1 MLIGGAVM
9 SKNFLKT
16 EKIVKENMK
25 TGNLDVIDDEKKL
38 NIKKRKKQVFVEQ
51 YYLRVI
57 T

>member
-1 MLIGGAVM
+1 
-9 SKNFLKT
+9 LKT